1 MINLDRSA
9 DRLATMAAEF
19 AGIGVPFERIAA
31 VDARNDPLSFP
42 VSSRLTRPEIACF
55 LSHRKCWQII
65 ADGADQYG
73 AVFEDDAAFK
83 SDAGSILSNDG
94 WVPRDADIVK
104 LETMF
109 GQVRLGRIG
118 SIGNGYAVGRLV
130 GEHLGTAGYV
140 ISKAA
145 AQKLL
150 GRIRHLKEPID
161 LTLFSP
167 NSLTFA
173 SNKTYQLAPALCVQS
188 QRLPGRTANSTQIQ
202 LAPHHPKSMATKVH
216 GEFSRLLAHCRNGT
230 FWRTQKVDLRWD
242 LTNDV
247 PPPLRSMDQMAKDHP
262 SRVSGL

>member
-1 MINLDRSA
+1 VKCLVINLDRST
-9 DRLATMAAEF
+9 DRLAEVTAEF

-31 VDARNDPLSFP
+31 VDARTDPLSFP
-42 VSSRLTRPEIACF
+42 VSSRLTKPEIACF

-83 SDAGSILSNDG
+83 SDAGPLLSNDS

-109 GQVRLGRIG
+109 GHVRLGRIA
-118 SIGNGYAVGRLV
+118 SIGNGYAIGRLV

-140 ISKAA
+140 ISKVA

-150 GRIRHLKEPID
+150 GRIKYLKEPID

-173 SNKTYQLAPALCVQS
+173 FNKTYQLTPALCVQS
-188 QRLPGRTANSTQIQ
+188 QRLPGRTASSTLIQI
-202 LAPHHPKSMATKVH
+202 APHRPKSVATKIR
-216 GEFSRLLAHCRNGT
+216 GGLWRLFAHCRNGT
-230 FWRTQKVDLRWD
+230 FWRTQKVDLRW
-242 LTNDV
+242 
-247 PPPLRSMDQMAKDHP
+247 
-262 SRVSGL
+262 